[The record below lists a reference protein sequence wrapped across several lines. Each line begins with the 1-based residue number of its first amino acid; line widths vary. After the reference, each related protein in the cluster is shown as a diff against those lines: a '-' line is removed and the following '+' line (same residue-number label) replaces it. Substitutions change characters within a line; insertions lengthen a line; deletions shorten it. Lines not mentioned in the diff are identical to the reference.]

1 MTAAAPDPVVFVPL
15 WLSPADVREWLRL
28 NGTPTTDDA
37 LVTRCAAAMESQVQ
51 AARPDRWVFYD
62 PDIPNPPDP
71 PPPGWPVVYEPDAEV
86 YQAGVQLA
94 ARLVRRRN
102 SPGGL
107 ESFAESLVYV
117 SAYDPEIQ
125 RALRQGPWRHPQVG

>member
-1 MTAAAPDPVVFVPL
+1 MTAAAPEPVEFVPA

-28 NGTPTTDDA
+28 NGTPSTDDG
-37 LVTRCAAAMESQVQ
+37 LVTRCSAAVEAQVQ
-51 AARPDRWVFYD
+51 SARPDRWVYVLPVP
-62 PDIPNPPDP
+62 PDIPESATY
-71 PPPGWPVVYEPDAEV
+71 VPDAEV

-125 RALRQGPWRHPQVG
+125 RALRQGPWRRPLVG

>member
-1 MTAAAPDPVVFVPL
+1 MTAAAPEPVEFVPA

-28 NGTPTTDDA
+28 NGTPSTDDG
-37 LVTRCAAAMESQVQ
+37 LVTRCAAAVEAQVQ
-51 AARPDRWVFYD
+51 SARPDRWVIHD
-62 PDIPNPPDP
+62 PDEPNPPDP
-71 PPPGWPVVYEPDAEV
+71 PPLTWPSEYVPDAEV

-125 RALRQGPWRHPQVG
+125 RALRQGPWRRLLVG

>member
-1 MTAAAPDPVVFVPL
+1 
-15 WLSPADVREWLRL
+15 
-28 NGTPTTDDA
+28 
-37 LVTRCAAAMESQVQ
+37 
-51 AARPDRWVFYD
+51 
-62 PDIPNPPDP
+62 
-71 PPPGWPVVYEPDAEV
+71 
-86 YQAGVQLA
+86 LA

-125 RALRQGPWRHPQVG
+125 RALRQGPWRRPLVG

>member
-1 MTAAAPDPVVFVPL
+1 MTAPDPAAFVPL

-37 LVTRCAAAMESQVQ
+37 LVTRCAAAVEPQVQ
-51 AARPDRWVFYD
+51 SARPDCVVIHSWD
-62 PDIPNPPDP
+62 EPNPPDP
-71 PPPGWPVVYEPDAEV
+71 PPPGWPVTYVPDAEV

-125 RALRQGPWRHPQVG
+125 RALRQGPWRRPLVG

>member
-1 MTAAAPDPVVFVPL
+1 MTVPDPAAFVPV

-37 LVTRCAAAMESQVQ
+37 LVTRCAAAVEPQVQ
-51 AARPDRWVFYD
+51 SARSDCWVTY
-62 PDIPNPPDP
+62 PPVPPDLP
-71 PPPGWPVVYEPDAEV
+71 EAVTYVPDAEV

-125 RALRQGPWRHPQVG
+125 RALRQGPWRRPLVG